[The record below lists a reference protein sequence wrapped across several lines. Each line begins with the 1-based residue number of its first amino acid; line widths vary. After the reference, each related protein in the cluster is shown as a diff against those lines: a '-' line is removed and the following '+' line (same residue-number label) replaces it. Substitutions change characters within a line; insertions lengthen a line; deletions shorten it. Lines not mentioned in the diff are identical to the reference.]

1 MNVMRFAANIPTA
14 AGASEYSMLAFCESI
29 SWEKQRS
36 FARSV
41 EAAGFDGLG
50 VPDHLLVGDG
60 ATTECFTT
68 LTALAGAT
76 EEVTL
81 FPKTV
86 NNELRH
92 GPLLAKMA
100 ANLDNVSDGRLK
112 LGMGAGWKEDEAV
125 AYGYDWPDAPERLRK
140 MEETIELTKR
150 LWAED
155 DVDYDGDYYQLNG
168 ATCRPQPRQEPHP
181 PIMVGGG
188 GEEFTLRIAAKHAD
202 EWNYWGPT
210 DVIEHKL
217 DVLRSHCET
226 YGTPFDDIDI
236 SWFAR
241 CIVRETEAEVEAVL
255 DEVPRFRDPAPD
267 DPIASYNNLI
277 GTPEHL
283 IEELEPYEELGVDEV
298 VLELVDFHEPTG
310 AELFAETVIPAFR

>member
-1 MNVMRFAANIPTA
+1 MRFAVNIPTGV
-14 AGASEYSMLAFCESI
+14 GASEYSMLAFCDAI
-29 SWEKQRS
+29 DWETQMEY
-36 FARSV
+36 AQTI
-41 EAAGFDGLG
+41 EAAGYDGIA
-50 VPDHLLVGDG
+50 VPDHLLIGDG
-60 ATTECFTT
+60 RGTTECFTT
-68 LTALAGAT
+68 LTALARET
-76 EEVTL
+76 ENVTL

-100 ANLDNVSDGRLK
+100 SDLDNVSDGRLK

-125 AYGYDWPDAPERLRK
+125 AFGYDWPNAPERLRK

-150 LWAED
+150 LWVED
-155 DVDYDGDYYQLNG
+155 EVDYDGDYYQLDG
-168 ATCRPQPRQEPHP
+168 AICRPQPRQEPRP

-202 EWNYWGPT
+202 EWNYWGST

-226 YGTPFDDIDI
+226 YGTAFDDIDI

-241 CIVRETEAEVEAVL
+241 CIVRETEAAVDAVL

-267 DPIASYNNLI
+267 DPISSYNNLI
-277 GTPEHL
+277 GTPDQL
-283 IEELEPYEELGVDEV
+283 IEELEPYAELGVDEV
-298 VLELVDFHEPTG
+298 VLEFVDFPDPTG
-310 AELFAETVIPAFR
+310 VELFAEEVVPAFR